1 MRHRER
7 ETKTGNEP
15 RGCAGSVA
23 GMPDIPTPAQESV
36 LRSFAAAVQE
46 SPHNLVSKRARTEL
60 WERHV
65 AESVAFATL
74 LPHDA
79 TLLDVGSGGGFPG
92 FVIAV
97 VRPDIDVTLL
107 ESSTKKVRFLLDTA
121 AALDVPVKVLH
132 GRAEE
137 IRTAEGAA
145 RFSVV
150 TARAVAPLTR
160 LLGWTMPFLAP
171 GGLLYAIKGES
182 WESEL
187 DDAGDELV
195 LWGGEVAATPEEMP
209 RDADAPMVVVIRK
222 GVAR

>member
-1 MRHRER
+1 
-7 ETKTGNEP
+7 
-15 RGCAGSVA
+15 
-23 GMPDIPTPAQESV
+23 MPDIPTPAQESV
-36 LRSFAAAVQE
+36 LRSFAAAVRE

-65 AESVAFATL
+65 AESVAFAAL
-74 LPHDA
+74 LPRDV

-107 ESSTKKVRFLLDTA
+107 DSSTKKVRFLLDTA

-137 IRTAEGAA
+137 IRAADGAN

-150 TARAVAPLTR
+150 TARAVAPLPR

-171 GGLLYAIKGES
+171 GGLLYAIKGAS

-187 DDAGDELV
+187 EDASDELV
-195 LWGGEVAATPEEMP
+195 HWGGEVAATPEDMP
-209 RDADAPMVVVIRK
+209 RDEQTPMVVVIRR
-222 GVAR
+222 GVAG